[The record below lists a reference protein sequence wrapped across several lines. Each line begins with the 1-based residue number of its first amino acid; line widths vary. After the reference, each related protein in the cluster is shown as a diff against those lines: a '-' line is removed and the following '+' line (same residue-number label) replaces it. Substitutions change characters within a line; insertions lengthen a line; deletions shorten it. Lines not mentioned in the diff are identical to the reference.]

1 MNTRVVRWALLASLA
16 MPAVL
21 MAQEQRRIR
30 GTVTDAADGRPISG
44 AVITV
49 REGRGLAQTGDDG
62 KYVLTVDGGAV
73 RLLARAVGY
82 GPSDVAV
89 AATDSV
95 VDFKLKSDPLQLQ
108 AVVVTGQATNVSRRL
123 ATTSTSVVTGDQ
135 VTTVPATSVDK
146 ALQGKIAGANI
157 QTNSGAPGGG
167 AQIQIRGINTV
178 IGASDPLIVV
188 DGVIYSNVTVASGL
202 YTVTGSGSASGTG
215 PQQDD
220 GGNRLADLDPDD
232 IASVEVLKSA
242 AASSIYG
249 SKAANGV
256 IIITTKRGLGGA
268 PKATITQRVGFSDLL
283 RGPASRAFTV
293 AEAQDL
299 YNSPEDS
306 LVIDSLELSNGTL
319 PFFDHL
325 QEAAGNR
332 PLAYE
337 TSLSV
342 SGGNDNTKYF
352 VSGDWSHT
360 GGIINNT
367 DAGRQNL
374 RVNLDQR
381 LGDKFSLTLS
391 NAYTRTT
398 TDNGTTNN
406 DNSGAGITYALAYI
420 PSFVPLVRDSLG
432 LFPQPAFTYQNANP
446 LQTIALA
453 SNAQTVNR
461 FTGGAT
467 MTYQALSGG
476 KHDLKIVG
484 GAGADVFNQNN
495 TVFAPP
501 DLYFEAT
508 QQFPG
513 VSTLGSAESRQVN
526 WNLNA
531 IDAFT
536 PSSQTMSFTTSAG
549 LQFEDRQLDQSR
561 STASGLLEGQSNID
575 QGALFGQPFELNTH
589 EKTFAMYAQES
600 LEAFDSKL
608 LAEVGL
614 RAERSSVF
622 GNPDQYFVYP
632 KISAAYRF
640 PNLLGEGSDFKVRG
654 AYGETGNQPL
664 FGQKFTTLIGGQN
677 YAGGAG
683 VVVGG
688 VAGSPNIE
696 PERVRE
702 FETGFDASPFHGR
715 ATLEFTWYERHTT
728 NLLLPRTPAQ
738 STGYTEVI
746 ANGGELKNTGI
757 EMALGVAAVQDHDF
771 TWTVHS
777 TFSRTRSL
785 VVKLPGTGF
794 SPPTAGFGLAFGE
807 FFVQQGQPIDQIIGQ
822 TAINPD
828 GSFVVKSFGSASPN
842 WDWTVGNDFTYKHFF
857 LTSLWDWQ
865 NGGLAQNQTLSL
877 YDCNL
882 LTSDAGTPAGI
893 ARANDCFDGIATPYV
908 QSTSFL
914 KLREVSI
921 GYSLPE
927 NMAKHFFGSSDVK
940 IEATGRNLLI
950 FTNYFGYDPES
961 SNYGQQAVTRN
972 VDLGPYPPS
981 RQFMFSI
988 TAGF

>member
-1 MNTRVVRWALLASLA
+1 MHTRLVRWALFAALVT
-16 MPAVL
+16 PTVL
-21 MAQEQRRIR
+21 VAQQRRIR

-44 AVITV
+44 AVVTV
-49 REGRGLAQTGDDG
+49 RDARGFAQTGDDG
-62 KYVLTVDGGAV
+62 KFALVVDGGAV
-73 RLLARAVGY
+73 RLLARALGY
-82 GPSDVAV
+82 GPGDVPV

-95 VDFKLKSDPLQLQ
+95 VTITLKSDPLQLQ
-108 AVVVTGQATNVSRRL
+108 AVVVTGQATNISRRL

-135 VTTVPATSVDK
+135 VTTVPAGAVDK

-157 QTNSGAPGGG
+157 QTNSGAPGAG

-188 DGVIYSNVTVASGL
+188 DGVIYSNVSIASGL
-202 YTVTGSGSASGTG
+202 YTVTSSGSASGTG
-215 PQQDD
+215 PEQDD
-220 GGNRLADLDPDD
+220 AANRLADLDPND

-256 IIITTKRGLGGA
+256 IVITTKRGLGGT
-268 PKATITQRVGFSDLL
+268 PKATVTQRFGYSDLL
-283 RGPASRAFTV
+283 RGPASRVFTV
-293 AEAQDL
+293 AQALDL
-299 YNSPEDS
+299 YGDTAT
-306 LVIDSLELSNGTL
+306 IQSLELPNGTL
-319 PFFDHL
+319 PFHDHL
-325 QEAAGNR
+325 QEAAGNH
-332 PLAYE
+332 PLSYE
-337 TSLSV
+337 TSLDV

-381 LGDKFSLTLS
+381 LGEKLTLALS
-391 NAYTRTT
+391 NAFTRTT
-398 TDNGTTNN
+398 TNNGMTNN
-406 DNSGAGITYALAYI
+406 DNAGASITYALAYI
-420 PSFVPLVRDSLG
+420 PSFVPLTRNSAGV
-432 LFPQPAFTYQNANP
+432 FPLPAFTYLNGNP

-453 SNAQTVNR
+453 SNEQTVNR

-467 MTYQALSGG
+467 ATYQALSGG

-484 GAGADVFNQNN
+484 GAGADIFNQSNS
-495 TVFAPP
+495 VFAPP
-501 DLYFEAT
+501 DLFFEANQT
-508 QQFPG
+508 APG
-513 VSTLGSAESRQVN
+513 VSTLGGAESRQVN

-531 IDAFT
+531 IDVFT
-536 PSSQTMSFTTSAG
+536 PSSSGSMAFTTSAG

-575 QGALFGQPFELNTH
+575 QGAIFGQPFELNTH
-589 EKTFAMYAQES
+589 EKTFAMYAQEQ
-600 LEAFDSKL
+600 LQAFDERL

-622 GNPDQYFVYP
+622 GNTNQYFIYP
-632 KISAAYRF
+632 KISGAYRF
-640 PNLLGEGSDFKVRG
+640 PDLLGSGSDFKIRA

-677 YAGGAG
+677 IGGSVG
-683 VVVGG
+683 TVVGG

-702 FETGFDASPFHGR
+702 FEAGIDASPFHGR
-715 ATLEFTWYERHTT
+715 ATLELTWYLRHTT
-728 NLLLPRTPAQ
+728 NLLLPVTPAQ
-738 STGYTEVI
+738 STGYSEVI
-746 ANGGELKNTGI
+746 ANGGELRNTGI
-757 EMALGVAAVQDHDF
+757 EAALGIAAVQDHDF

-785 VVKLPGTGF
+785 VLKLPGTGF
-794 SPPTAGFGLAFGE
+794 SPPSAGFGLAFGE

-828 GSFVVKSFGSASPN
+828 GSFVVKSFGHASPD
-842 WDWTVGNDFTYKHFF
+842 WDWALGNDFTYKGFF

-865 NGGLAQNQTLSL
+865 MGGWAQNQTLSL
-877 YDCNL
+877 YDCNE
-882 LTSDAGTPAGI
+882 LTSDAGTAAGQ
-893 ARANDCFDGIATPYV
+893 ARIQDCFDGIATPYV
-908 QSTSFL
+908 QPTSFL

-921 GYSLPE
+921 GYTLSE
-927 NMAKHFFGSSDVK
+927 NMARKFFGSSDVK
-940 IEATGRNLLI
+940 MELTGRNLLI
-950 FTNYFGYDPES
+950 FTHYWGYDPES
-961 SNYGQQAVTRN
+961 SNFGQQAVTRN
-972 VDLGPYPPS
+972 IDLGPYPPS

>member
-1 MNTRVVRWALLASLA
+1 MHTRVVRWALLASLA
-16 MPAVL
+16 MPTVL
-21 MAQEQRRIR
+21 VAQQRRIR
-30 GTVTDAADGRPISG
+30 GTVTDATDGHPISG
-44 AVITV
+44 AVVTV

-62 KYVLTVDGGAV
+62 KYVLTVDSGAV

-82 GPSDVAV
+82 GPANVS
-89 AATDSV
+89 AAAADSV

-123 ATTSTSVVTGDQ
+123 ATTSTSLVTGDQ

-188 DGVIYSNVTVASGL
+188 DGVIYSNVSVASGL
-202 YTVTGSGSASGTG
+202 YTVTSSGSASGTG
-215 PQQDD
+215 PAQDD
-220 GGNRLADLDPDD
+220 AGNRLADLDPND

-268 PKATITQRVGFSDLL
+268 PKTTVTQRVGYSDLL
-283 RGPASRAFTV
+283 RGPALRVFTV
-293 AEAQDL
+293 PQALDL
-299 YNSPEDS
+299 YGDTAT
-306 LVIDSLELSNGTL
+306 IDSLLLPNGQL
-319 PFFDHL
+319 PVFNHL
-325 QEAAGNR
+325 QEAAGNH

-337 TSLSV
+337 TSLDV

-352 VSGDWSHT
+352 VSGDWSRT

-367 DAGRQNL
+367 NAGRQNL

-381 LGDKFSLTLS
+381 VGSKLTLALS
-391 NAYTRTT
+391 NAFTRTT
-398 TDNGTTNN
+398 TDNGMTNN

-420 PSFVPLVRDSLG
+420 PSFVPLTKDAAGV
-432 LFPQPAFTYQNANP
+432 FPLPAFTYLNSNP

-453 SNAQTVNR
+453 SNEQTVNR

-467 MTYQALSGG
+467 ATYQALSSG

-484 GAGADVFNQNN
+484 GAGADIFNQNN
-495 TVFAPP
+495 SVFAPP
-501 DLYFEAT
+501 DLYFEADQT
-508 QQFPG
+508 SPG
-513 VSTLGSAESRQVN
+513 VSTLGNAESRQVN

-531 IDAFT
+531 IDVFT
-536 PSSQTMSFTTSAG
+536 PSSSGTMSFTTSGG
-549 LQFEDRQLDQSR
+549 LQFEDRQLNESR
-561 STASGLLEGQSNID
+561 STATGLLEGQSNID
-575 QGALFGQPFELNTH
+575 QGAIFGQPFENNTH
-589 EKTFAMYAQES
+589 EKTFALYAQEQ
-600 LEAFDSKL
+600 LQAFDERL

-622 GNPDQYFVYP
+622 GNTNQYFVYP
-632 KISAAYRF
+632 KISGAYRF
-640 PNLLGEGSDFKVRG
+640 PDLLGSGSDFKLRA

-677 YAGGAG
+677 IGGNVG
-683 VVVGG
+683 TVPGG
-688 VAGSPNIE
+688 VAGSPSIE

-702 FETGFDASPFHGR
+702 FEAGIDASPFHGR
-715 ATLEFTWYERHTT
+715 ATLELTWYLRHTT
-728 NLLLPRTPAQ
+728 NLLLPVTPAS
-738 STGYTEVI
+738 STGYSEVI
-746 ANGGELKNTGI
+746 ANGGELRNTGI
-757 EMALGVAAVQDHDF
+757 EAALGIAAVQDHDF

-785 VVKLPGTGF
+785 VLKLPGTGF
-794 SPPTAGFGLAFGE
+794 SPSTAGFGLAFGE

-828 GSFVVKSFGSASPN
+828 GSFVVKSFGHASPD
-842 WDWTVGNDFTYKHFF
+842 WDWTMGNDFTYKGFF

-865 NGGLAQNQTLSL
+865 HGGLAQNQTLSL
-877 YDCNL
+877 YDCNE
-882 LTSDAGTPAGI
+882 LTSDAGTPAGQ
-893 ARANDCFDGIATPYV
+893 ARIQDCFDGIATPYV
-908 QSTSFL
+908 QPTSFL

-921 GYSLPE
+921 GYTLSE
-927 NMAKHFFGSSDVK
+927 DMAKRFFGSSNVRV
-940 IEATGRNLLI
+940 EVTGRNLLI
-950 FTNYFGYDPES
+950 FTNYWGYDPES

-972 VDLGPYPPS
+972 IDLGPYPPS